1 LKVAHVATALLALGL
16 TLQLATSP
24 TAAQAQTARDTL
36 TLGRRA
42 YERADFDGATRL
54 LPIGLT
60 AGGTRSDTL
69 WVAGVHML
77 TDALLQQRKDTIALL
92 WARWA
97 TRLTGG
103 FPIDSTVYPP
113 PVTSVLSTARARVG
127 APNPADTLIND
138 AWDGAGESAS
148 GRGTLR
154 LQRGGQSYFAVVEGL
169 GTMLPGESRTVP
181 AGTYVIRL
189 TADGFVPLT
198 ISREV
203 LPGYATVITPR
214 LVRPGAVA
222 AGAVLAPGAGSAPA
236 TAAPVIRGTTLAAAG
251 ATGCAVLE
259 AGTVVC
265 WGNNATGQLGSGVAD
280 SAHRTPVMV
289 RGDPVYA
296 AVSVASTHT
305 CALTREGRAW
315 CWGLG
320 TSGEL
325 GNGQVASS
333 ATPVSVT
340 GEQVFV
346 QITTGA
352 FHSCALSAAG
362 AVFCWGANR
371 VGTLG
376 NRTSNPSAVPVS
388 VAAPANVSFTALAT
402 GPHHSCA
409 LASNGSVYCWGSNNA
424 GQLGNGS
431 TADANAPGLV
441 PSAVP
446 FKAIA
451 ASGAHSCALTTGGSA
466 YCWGANTSGQ
476 LGSGTTTEDSDRP
489 VAVSGTLV
497 LSSLAAGEAHTCGLT
512 EDGAAYCWGA
522 GRAGQLGTGQYAD
535 MPRPALVVGGHVFRT
550 LAAGA
555 AHVCALTDDRTS
567 WCWGANNDG
576 QLGSLAGR
584 GTATPVPVLVRPATR
599 SAGAG
604 APASL
609 RESFADGNWTAGPAW
624 STDSASELRL
634 TIADSAL
641 DVTRANLRGQVAGAG
656 ITIPVRIP
664 VTRATQIQF
673 DVMVRQGGML
683 CGLNCANY
691 PAVVRL
697 RVRNS
702 DLTESEVWYAYGDR
716 GGQNHSFGG
725 VVIVARGDLTA
736 GTWLREQRFTVRDA
750 LPRAD
755 TIVQVSLGG
764 IGAEFGARFDNI
776 LLPVPVATTLDVTPD
791 SVRITSAA
799 PPTRLRAT
807 VREASGAEM
816 PGTRI
821 TWLSSDT
828 LIARVD
834 SSGGLTLFGNGRA
847 VIRARAGALADST
860 VVVVRLAPA
869 RQVRRAGGRPT

>member
-1 LKVAHVATALLALGL
+1 VASVAAALLALGL
-16 TLQLATSP
+16 TLQLSNAP
-24 TAAQAQTARDTL
+24 TAAHAQTARDTL

-69 WVAGVHML
+69 WVASVHML
-77 TDALLQQRKDTIALL
+77 TDALLEQGKDSLAQL

-103 FPIDSTVYPP
+103 VPIDSTAYPP
-113 PVTSVLSTARARVG
+113 RVTRVLGAARSSVG
-127 APNPADTLIND
+127 APNPSDTLIND
-138 AWDGAGESAS
+138 AWDEAGESAS
-148 GRGTLR
+148 GRGMLR
-154 LQRGGQSYFAVVEGL
+154 MQRGGQGFFAVVEGL

-181 AGTYVIRL
+181 AGSYVIRL
-189 TADGFVPLT
+189 SADGFAPLT

-214 LVRPGAVA
+214 LVRPGVVTAGAVPQAPGA
-222 AGAVLAPGAGSAPA
+222 AGAPA
-236 TAAPVIRGTTLAAAG
+236 TVTPVIRGATLSASG
-251 ATGCAVLE
+251 ATGCTVLQ

-265 WGNNATGQLGSGVAD
+265 WGNNAAGQLGSGSAD
-280 SAHRTPVMV
+280 SARKTPVLV
-289 RGDPVYA
+289 RGDPAYA
-296 AVSVASTHT
+296 AVSVGATHT

-325 GNGQVASS
+325 GTGRAGSS
-333 ATPVSVT
+333 ATPVSVA
-340 GEQVFV
+340 GDKAFV
-346 QITTGA
+346 QIAAGA
-352 FHSCALSAAG
+352 FHTCALSATG

-376 NRTSNPSAVPVS
+376 NRTTTSSAAPVS
-388 VAAPANVSFTALAT
+388 VAAPANVSFTALAS

-409 LASNGSVYCWGSNNA
+409 LGSNGAVYCWGSNSA

-431 TADANAPGLV
+431 TSDANAPILV
-441 PSAVP
+441 ISGVP
-446 FKAIA
+446 FKAVTA
-451 ASGAHSCALTTGGSA
+451 GGSHTCALTPVGSA
-466 YCWGANTSGQ
+466 YCWGENTSGQ
-476 LGSGTTTEDSDRP
+476 LGTGATTADNVRP
-489 VAVSGTLV
+489 IAVTGTLV
-497 LSSLAAGEAHTCGLT
+497 LGSLAAGEAHTCGLT

-522 GRAGQLGTGQYAD
+522 GRAGQLGTGQNAD

-550 LAAGA
+550 IALGA
-555 AHVCALTDDRTS
+555 LHVCAVADDRTT

-599 SAGAG
+599 SAAAS

-609 RESFADGNWTAGPAW
+609 RESFADGNWSAAPAW
-624 STDSASELRL
+624 SADSASELRL

-641 DVTRANLRGQVAGAG
+641 DVTRANTRGQVAGAG
-656 ITIPVRIP
+656 LTMPVRIP

-697 RVRNS
+697 RVKNS

-716 GGQNHSFGG
+716 GGQHHSFGG

-776 LLPVPVATTLDVTPD
+776 LLPVPVATALDVTPD
-791 SVRITSAA
+791 SARITAA
-799 PPTRLRAT
+799 TPRTRLRAT
-807 VREASGAEM
+807 VRDASGAEI
-816 PGTRI
+816 PHVKV

-828 LIARVD
+828 LVVRVD
-834 SSGGLTLFGNGRA
+834 SMGTLAPAANGRA
-847 VIRARAGALADST
+847 LIRARAGTLGDS
-860 VVVVRLAPA
+860 VLVS
-869 RQVRRAGGRPT
+869 VRRGSGRRRGRGPS